1 MTLRKIRIRI
11 VDDSPLDRELLLAIL
26 EEPPDFEVVGQAA
39 DAFETRD
46 KVRSLDPDVLTLDVS
61 MPGMGGLQFLRNLVR
76 LRPTPVVMVS
86 AETEEGIDV
95 TLEALS
101 IGAVD
106 FIAKP
111 GAGCTSLAGYR
122 DALVGKV
129 RTAAHVQLRR
139 PPQGRPHDGV
149 TTDAGAGASTSTGT
163 GARMGAGPRNKH
175 PVDVIAVGAST
186 GGVTAIERM
195 LISIPAGA
203 LPPIVITQHIPAG
216 FSRRFAERL
225 HAQQRH
231 AVHEA
236 VAGMALER
244 GHVYVAP
251 GGRQFAIQRT
261 GERHRCVVELG
272 ERVNLRR
279 PSVDVLFHSVA
290 QHAGPREIGVLPT
303 GMGQD
308 GAQGLR
314 AMRDRGAFNIVQD
327 AATSLVW
334 GCPARPPR
342 SAPRTPSCRCTP
354 SGRCSASSPAR
365 RRQQRRGTERRRRVQ
380 QRFRP
385 LAVDCALA
393 DADASGR
400 CCRHAPFGC
409 ICCAHLYRICIRF
422 RLCFRLHVRLR
433 AWACCRP
440 AATHRFATAVHQHP
454 PLARG
459 RAPT

>member
-1 MTLRKIRIRI
+1 MCHASTWGPPGAAHGLACLGTREIYPMTLRKIRILV

-39 DAFETRD
+39 DAFEARD

-61 MPGMGGLQFLRNLVR
+61 MPGMGGLQFLRNLMR

-86 AETEEGIDV
+86 AATEEGAEV

-111 GAGCTSLAGYR
+111 GAGCTSLADYR

-139 PPQGRPHDGV
+139 AQQGEPRNGV
-149 TTDAGAGASTSTGT
+149 TTEAEVDAGPRFGTRIGAGARAGAGTGVGMGT
-163 GARMGAGPRNKH
+163 RAWARIGAVADEGIGADVGMGASAGAKRPI
-175 PVDVIAVGAST
+175 DVIAVGAST
-186 GGVTAIERM
+186 GGVTAIEQM
-195 LISIPAGA
+195 LISMPAGA

-225 HAQQRH
+225 HAQHQH
-231 AVHEA
+231 PVHEA
-236 VAGMALER
+236 MAGMALEP

-251 GGRQFAIQRT
+251 GGRQFSIQRA
-261 GERHRCVVELG
+261 GERYRCVVELG
-272 ERVNLRR
+272 ERVNLHR

-290 QHAGPREIGVLPT
+290 RHAGPRAVGVLLT

-334 GCPARPPR
+334 GMPGA
-342 SAPRTPSCRCTP
+342 AAAL
-354 SGRCSASSPAR
+354 GAAHA
-365 RRQQRRGTERRRRVQ
+365 EL
-380 QRFRP
+380 P
-385 LAVDCALA
+385 L
-393 DADASGR
+393 
-400 CCRHAPFGC
+400 HAIGPM
-409 ICCAHLYRICIRF
+409 
-422 RLCFRLHVRLR
+422 LCQLTGSTL
-433 AWACCRP
+433 
-440 AATHRFATAVHQHP
+440 ATAP
-454 PLARG
+454 TAARN
-459 RAPT
+459 